1 LRKLE
6 LISEII
12 YVTEKVSNIDE
23 SERLRN
29 KQLSKFQTK
38 QTDSQM
44 KYRDKK
50 L

>member
-38 QTDSQM
+38 QTDRQTDEIP
-44 KYRDKK
+44 R
-50 L
+50 